1 LFTVTHNLFIF
12 RWEERMINSTKKIIM
27 RHALEYDQF
36 SSNVIYKKY
45 MRSKY
50 GKVTNFLHDKLKK
63 IKI

>member
-1 LFTVTHNLFIF
+1 
-12 RWEERMINSTKKIIM
+12 MINSTKQIIM
-27 RHALEYDQF
+27 RHALEYDKF
-36 SSNVIYKKY
+36 SSNVVYKKY